1 MRRAGGFT
9 IIELLVTVA
18 MVSVLAMVAMP
29 TAELMVQ
36 KSREREL
43 REALRSL
50 RGAIDEYKRASDSGH
65 IARAVGDSGYPPA
78 LDDLLGVRDAKDPK
92 GGMLRFLRR
101 IPRDPM
107 QPEAPPQRSWG
118 LRSYASSQHNP
129 QPGKD
134 VFDVYSLAPGKGI
147 NGLPYREW

>member
-18 MVSVLAMVAMP
+18 MVSVLATVAIP

-43 REALRSL
+43 RETLRTL
-50 RGAIDEYKRASDSGH
+50 RAAIDEYKQASDSGH
-65 IARAVGDSGYPPA
+65 IARSMGDSGYPPT
-78 LDDLLGVRDAKDPK
+78 LEDLLGVRDVKDPK
-92 GGMLRFLRR
+92 GGMIRFLRR
-101 IPRDPM
+101 IPRDPLR
-107 QPEAPPQRSWG
+107 PDLPPLRNWG
-118 LRSYASSQHNP
+118 LRSYASSQQNP

-134 VFDVYSLAPGKGI
+134 VFDIYSLAPGKGI
-147 NGLPYREW
+147 NGQPYREW